1 MADDR
6 LEFSHGLGM
15 AGGMLLNQRIGRDV
29 IRREGKR
36 LGYEGDAL
44 ADFVTIVRII
54 DRIDRAES
62 KQRQAKEIADA
73 QKKNRNKTPR

>member
-6 LEFSHGLGM
+6 LMFSHGLGM

-44 ADFVTIVRII
+44 VDFVTIVRII
-54 DRIDRAES
+54 DRIDRSENM
-62 KQRQAKEIADA
+62 QRQAKEIADA
-73 QKKNRNKTPR
+73 QKKNSKK